1 VVRKA
6 AYSRKRRLP
15 GNRYKGGDE
24 MDKLL
29 YVLLFAAGFGAGLA
43 LYLRLKL
50 TAKAAKEEARTILE
64 TARQEAQKTRKE
76 AELALKEESYKKR
89 LEMEKEVQEART
101 EMRSWEKRL
110 TKREDGLDHK
120 AEILGKKERSLEKV
134 EQDLRNKTAKLQER
148 ETELDKLL
156 QEQKDALYKIS
167 QMSREDAERVLLE
180 RLSRDMERESAVII
194 SRAIEKAKEEAE
206 REAKNIVVNAIQRVA
221 ADHTQEVVVSTI
233 DLPNDDVK
241 GRVIGREGRN
251 IRAFE
256 KATGVDLIVDDTPG
270 VVVVS
275 SFDSVRREMA
285 RRALE
290 KLIADGRIHPARI
303 EEVVEATKKEM
314 NELMMETGKQ
324 TTLDLDIHG
333 LHPRVIMLLG
343 RLRFRTS
350 YGQNVLQHSVEVAQL
365 CAAIA
370 SELSL
375 DVKLAKR
382 CGLLHDIGKAIDHEV
397 EGGHQAIGADLA
409 KRYKEAPEV
418 INAIAAHHEDV
429 PAESLYAAI
438 AAAADAISAA
448 RPGARRETLEKY
460 IKRLENLESI
470 ATSFDG
476 VKAAYA
482 IQAGREVRVIVEPER
497 IDDAQA
503 AKMCRDI
510 ALKVQQE
517 LAYPGEIKI
526 TLLRETR
533 VVEYAR

>member
-1 VVRKA
+1 M
-6 AYSRKRRLP
+6 
-15 GNRYKGGDE
+15 
-24 MDKLL
+24 MDKLI
-29 YVLLFAAGFGAGLA
+29 YVLLFAAGFAAGIA

-50 TAKAAKEEARTILE
+50 SARAAKEEARIILGS
-64 TARQEAQKTRKE
+64 ARQEAEKAKKE

-89 LEMEKEVQEART
+89 QEMEKEIQEGRT

-120 AEILGKKERSLEKV
+120 AEILSKKERFVEKV
-134 EQDLRNKTAKLQER
+134 EQDLRSKTARLQER
-148 ETELDKLL
+148 DAELDKLL
-156 QEQKDALYKIS
+156 QEQKEALHRVS
-167 QMSREDAERVLLE
+167 QMSREEAERVLLE
-180 RLSRDMERESAVII
+180 RLSKEMERESAVLI
-194 SRAIEKAKEEAE
+194 SRALDKAKEEAD

-221 ADHTQEVVVSTI
+221 ADYTQEVVVSTI

-275 SFDSVRREMA
+275 SFDGVRREMA

-324 TTLDLDIHG
+324 AALDLDIHG
-333 LHPRVIMLLG
+333 LHPREIMLLG

-350 YGQNVLQHSVEVAQL
+350 YGQNVLQHSVEVAHL

-370 SELSL
+370 AELSL

-397 EGGHQAIGADLA
+397 EGKHQAIGADLA
-409 KRYKEAPEV
+409 RRYKEAPEV

-429 PAESLYAAI
+429 PVESLYAAI
-438 AAAADAISAA
+438 TAAADAISAA

-460 IKRLENLESI
+460 IKRLETLESI
-470 ATSFDG
+470 ATSFEG

-482 IQAGREVRVIVEPER
+482 IQAGREVRVIVEPEKV
-497 IDDAQA
+497 DDSQA

-510 ALKVQQE
+510 AAKVQQE